1 MAHDGFDWMEWMA
14 GDHAKFVKDLGQRIA
29 HLRKEHGLT
38 QGQLAEVLGI
48 SQQQVASFEGGRR
61 RVPVALLP
69 ALAKA
74 LAVAVHELVDHSA
87 GVAKRGPTPKLQRQ
101 LERVSRLPK
110 AKQKFV
116 SEMLETVLQ
125 QAGS

>member
-1 MAHDGFDWMEWMA
+1 ME
-14 GDHAKFVKDLGQRIA
+14 DVFR
-29 HLRKEHGLT
+29 RT
-38 QGQLAEVLGI
+38 N
-48 SQQQVASFEGGRR
+48 GRT
-61 RVPVALLP
+61 
-69 ALAKA
+69 
-74 LAVAVHELVDHSA
+74 
-87 GVAKRGPTPKLQRQ
+87 KRGPTPKLQRQ